1 MQNLDSP
8 LQPLTRNEIDGIKS
22 LHSLRIIIFRDYCWN
37 WKQFANSY
45 LCAAW
50 KMSKHGVF
58 SDLYFPIFGLIA
70 GKYGT
75 EKNSVFARFSCSLS
89 CCLLQK
95 LVRVWQWCQ
104 IFFKIIAPILLYIPA
119 DTGRKLNVHKTFRR
133 RPGRLLNVLCTFNL
147 RPVSTS
153 MALQY
158 NCISTS

>member
-75 EKNSVFARFSCSLS
+75 EKNSVLHAFHAACPVACYKNLLVYGSGAKYFLKSL
-89 CCLLQK
+89 LLSFFISPQTQDVNWTYIRRSEDVQDVFWTSYVRSIYV
-95 LVRVWQWCQ
+95 LFLRVWRSS
-104 IFFKIIAPILLYIPA
+104 I
-119 DTGRKLNVHKTFRR
+119 TV
-133 RPGRLLNVLCTFNL
+133 
-147 RPVSTS
+147 
-153 MALQY
+153 
-158 NCISTS
+158 